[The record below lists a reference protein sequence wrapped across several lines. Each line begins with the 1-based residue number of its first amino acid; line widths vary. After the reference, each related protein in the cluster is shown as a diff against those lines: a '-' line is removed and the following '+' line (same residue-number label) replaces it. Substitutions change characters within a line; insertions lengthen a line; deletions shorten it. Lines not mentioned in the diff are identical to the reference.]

1 MSHAVTDA
9 NAADCDGREQP
20 TGEPRAAPDA
30 GPSKVPSVSV
40 VMPVYNSE
48 RYVAQAVESI
58 LAQTFTDFEFLIV
71 EDGSTDAS
79 RTILESYAARDARI
93 RLASRP
99 NRGRLVV
106 ALNEMLGRARGDLIA
121 RMDADDVALP
131 ERFERQ
137 VAYLYEH
144 PACVL
149 VGSRVLIIDPD
160 GDEITVMGNALSH
173 KEIVDGFLAN
183 QGQMM
188 YHPAVMFRREAVMAL
203 GGYDVK
209 MIEAEDLHLFLRL
222 ADVGEIVNLPE
233 PLLKYRE
240 HLKKSGR
247 VRAERLEQYC
257 QMITNEAR
265 KQRNMGPLPEAE
277 PGPPNAKALVATPV
291 QIYQTWAWWALQS
304 GRLRTSRKYAW
315 AGLVRK
321 PLSRSSWKL
330 LLCALRGY

>member
-20 TGEPRAAPDA
+20 TGELRAVPDA
-30 GPSKVPSVSV
+30 GPSKAPSVSV
-40 VMPVYNSE
+40 LMPVYNSE

-71 EDGSTDAS
+71 DDGSTDAS

-93 RLASRP
+93 QLVSRP
-99 NRGRLVV
+99 NTGCLV

-121 RMDADDVALP
+121 RMDADDVAFP

-160 GDEITVMGNALSH
+160 GDEITVMGNALGH
-173 KEIVDGFLAN
+173 EEIVDALLAN
-183 QGQMM
+183 QGQMV

-203 GGYDVK
+203 GGYDVR

-240 HLKKSGR
+240 HLKKAGR
-247 VRAERLEQYC
+247 ARAERLEQYC
-257 QMITNEAR
+257 RMILNEAR
-265 KQRNMGPLPEAE
+265 ERRNMGPLPEAG
-277 PGPPNAKALVATPV
+277 PGPRNAKDLVATPV
-291 QIYQTWAWWALQS
+291 QIYQIWAWWALQS